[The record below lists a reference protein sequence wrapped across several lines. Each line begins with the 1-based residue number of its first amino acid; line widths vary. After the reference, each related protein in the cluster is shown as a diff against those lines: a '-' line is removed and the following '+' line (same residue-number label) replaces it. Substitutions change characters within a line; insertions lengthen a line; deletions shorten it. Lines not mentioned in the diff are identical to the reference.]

1 MNKAH
6 SVTTLAPH
14 RISLVG
20 GGTDLPQVSKN
31 IGGGCI
37 SMTISKYIYVTCK
50 HHNESQFNERY
61 RLQYSQTEVT
71 KTRSAIQNNI
81 IRKSL
86 EYLEIDE
93 PIHISISSDLPT
105 GSGLGSSSSFTVA
118 LLYGLKTL
126 FQMPT
131 NQFEIAEEA
140 FEVERLINGDA
151 IGRQDQYAAAIGGFN
166 YYRFNR
172 EGLSSVRPLQNSA
185 MQLNGITKNSFLLW
199 TGISRNSSDILRKQN
214 DDIEKNIK
222 YYNEMNKL
230 TERLYNESKEDEIE
244 LTTYAKYIKENW
256 MIKKRMSKS
265 ITTKHIE
272 QLIES
277 CMQRGA
283 LACKLLGAGGGG
295 YVFVIAPNKESMK
308 NQLLNEGHYVEDIK
322 YDPMGSR
329 VLSTF
334 SL

>member
-1 MNKAH
+1 
-6 SVTTLAPH
+6 
-14 RISLVG
+14 
-20 GGTDLPQVSKN
+20 
-31 IGGGCI
+31 
-37 SMTISKYIYVTCK
+37 MTISKYIYVTCK

-151 IGRQDQYAAAIGGFN
+151 IGRQDN
-166 YYRFNR
+166 
-172 EGLSSVRPLQNSA
+172 
-185 MQLNGITKNSFLLW
+185 MQLQSVGLTITDLIEKVIKCETITKFSNA
-199 TGISRNSSDILRKQN
+199 TGCYNKKFVLTMDRNFQKFVRY
-214 DDIEKNIK
+214 IEKA
-222 YYNEMNKL
+222 E
-230 TERLYNESKEDEIE
+230 
-244 LTTYAKYIKENW
+244 
-256 MIKKRMSKS
+256 
-265 ITTKHIE
+265 
-272 QLIES
+272 
-277 CMQRGA
+277 
-283 LACKLLGAGGGG
+283 
-295 YVFVIAPNKESMK
+295 
-308 NQLLNEGHYVEDIK
+308 
-322 YDPMGSR
+322 
-329 VLSTF
+329 
-334 SL
+334 